1 MCIRDRYGIG
11 SFVYRRNIPF
21 HPKKFLD
28 FVQQKF
34 PLNVIRSKGLFW
46 IASRNDQALNF
57 SSAGGSIK
65 ADAAGVWWASM
76 PFSERIKYASFI
88 DNQEEIESGWEKD
101 FGDRK
106 IELVFIGQNLNVDAI
121 THELDLCLLNENE
134 LVDLKSGNLSLEDS
148 WPIPNL

>member
-1 MCIRDRYGIG
+1 MSTPETEEYGIG

-65 ADAAGVWWASM
+65 ADAVGVWGHLCI
-76 PFSERIKYASFI
+76 FERIKYASFI
-88 DNQEEIESGWEKD
+88 DNQED
-101 FGDRK
+101 
-106 IELVFIGQNLNVDAI
+106 
-121 THELDLCLLNENE
+121 
-134 LVDLKSGNLSLEDS
+134 
-148 WPIPNL
+148 